1 MSGIVG
7 DNTGRGSGTIKSSGV
22 GADDITGAEIA
33 DDSIDS
39 EHYVDGSIDPEHLAD
54 NAVTLAKMASGTDG
68 NIISYDA
75 SGDPVAIATGT
86 DGQVLTSTGAG
97 SPPAFETP
105 AGGGKLLQVISTVK
119 TDFQTTTSSTPV
131 DITGL
136 SATITPSATSSKILV
151 TVHITHG
158 ATGERGSFHLL
169 ESSTEIVRGDA
180 HGSTRV
186 RGLVGGQTADSNGST
201 STVSMMYLHSP
212 SSTSALTYKMTFQ
225 SRGSGQYIDINRP
238 TAGADDAWAGTGIST
253 ITVMEIGA

>member
-1 MSGIVG
+1 MSE
-7 DNTGRGSGTIKSSGV
+7 IKVNKVS
-22 GADDITGAEIA
+22 
-33 DDSIDS
+33 
-39 EHYVDGSIDPEHLAD
+39 P
-54 NAVTLAKMASGTDG
+54 
-68 NIISYDA
+68 
-75 SGDPVAIATGT
+75 ATGT
-86 DGQVLTSTGAG
+86 AITLGDSGDTFTVPSGATIVNSGTATG
-97 SPPAFETP
+97 F
-105 AGGGKLLQVISTVK
+105 GGGKLLQVISTVK

-169 ESSTEIVRGDA
+169 ESSTEIVKGDA

-225 SRGSGQYIDINRP
+225 SRGSSQYIDINRP